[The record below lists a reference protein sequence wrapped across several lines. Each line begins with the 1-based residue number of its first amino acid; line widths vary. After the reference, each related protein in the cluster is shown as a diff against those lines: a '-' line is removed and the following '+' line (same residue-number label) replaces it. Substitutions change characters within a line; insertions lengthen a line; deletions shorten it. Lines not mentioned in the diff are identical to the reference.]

1 MNQTS
6 TIFYYVYGQPLINNA
21 LSNCFA
27 SANGKGL
34 HVLDVAGEVLHWG
47 GQLLVSY
54 VLVGLAYGWT
64 LSSRAV
70 QNFIPDDKVWILD
83 L

>member
-1 MNQTS
+1 M
-6 TIFYYVYGQPLINNA
+6 L
-21 LSNCFA
+21 
-27 SANGKGL
+27 
-34 HVLDVAGEVLHWG
+34 GEVLHWW

-70 QNFIPDDKVWILD
+70 QKLVPDNKVRFFLEMQ
-83 L
+83 LSN

>member
-1 MNQTS
+1 MH
-6 TIFYYVYGQPLINNA
+6 L
-21 LSNCFA
+21 
-27 SANGKGL
+27 
-34 HVLDVAGEVLHWG
+34 LDVAGELLHWG

-70 QNFIPDDKVWILD
+70 QNFIPNDKVRPLWFDSFSTFGLRTVFGSWQ
-83 L
+83 